1 MSVELSFQHYILADL
16 CIHSLTRTPVFCAW
30 LQQKRRAAEER
41 MRHETAQRSLKEL
54 EQVLSVSFK
63 ERSVLVIYAVDWERE
78 QSDSKP

>member
-1 MSVELSFQHYILADL
+1 
-16 CIHSLTRTPVFCAW
+16 
-30 LQQKRRAAEER
+30 